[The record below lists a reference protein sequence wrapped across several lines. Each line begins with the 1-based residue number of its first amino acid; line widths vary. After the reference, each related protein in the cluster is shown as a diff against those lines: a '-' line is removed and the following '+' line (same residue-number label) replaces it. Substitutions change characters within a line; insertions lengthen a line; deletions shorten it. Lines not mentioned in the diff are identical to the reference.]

1 MIVFVL
7 GAYYN
12 VIMRMCPRCKAE
24 LHKKHYKGVQVDEC
38 LKCHGLFFDQG
49 ELEQARD
56 NADEDL
62 RWLDFVLFSTKGLEK
77 LQQDILDCPNC
88 SSPMESLQYKGSSV
102 IINKCPKCKGVFLD
116 NGEFE
121 KMLSYLK
128 RLVASESSSE
138 LSVDW
143 RKQAVEVL
151 TGPKK
156 ESEEMK
162 DLMAVTR
169 LLEERWF
176 AEHPTIE
183 RILEVYYELTP
194 FK

>member
-1 MIVFVL
+1 
-7 GAYYN
+7 
-12 VIMRMCPRCKAE
+12 MCPHCKTE

-38 LKCHGLFFDQG
+38 PNCRGLFFDRG
-49 ELEQARD
+49 ELEEARN

-62 RWLDFVLFSTKGLEK
+62 RWLDFVLFSTKDLEK
-77 LQQDILDCPNC
+77 LQQDSIEC
-88 SSPMESLQYKGSSV
+88 SGCNSTMEALQYAGSSV
-102 IINKCPKCKGVFLD
+102 IVSKCPKCSGVFLD
-116 NGEFE
+116 SSEFE
-121 KMLSYLK
+121 KILTYLK
-128 RLVASESSSE
+128 RIVSSESSSE
-138 LSVDW
+138 LAEDW
-143 RKQAVEVL
+143 KRQAVEVL
-151 TGPKK
+151 VGPKK
-156 ESEEMK
+156 ESEEVK